1 MSKMF
6 FYFSV
11 LEDNKRKEMGMMIF
25 FGLHNAH
32 YILI

>member
-1 MSKMF
+1 MF

-11 LEDNKRKEMGMMIF
+11 LEENKRKEMGMIF

-32 YILI
+32 YILK